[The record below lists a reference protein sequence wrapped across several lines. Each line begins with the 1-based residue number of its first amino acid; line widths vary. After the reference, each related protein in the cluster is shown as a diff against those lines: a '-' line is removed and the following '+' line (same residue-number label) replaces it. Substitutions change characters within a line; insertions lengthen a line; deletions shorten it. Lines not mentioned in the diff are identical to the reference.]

1 MWQYENNTLKRT
13 FEFSDF
19 TEAFA
24 FMTQVAFA
32 AERMGHHPNWSNVW
46 NRVEISL
53 STHDAGNQI
62 TDKDFVLARIIDSIA
77 DKFLKN

>member
-1 MWQYENNTLKRT
+1 MWKDENNSLKRT
-13 FEFSDF
+13 FEFRDF

-32 AERMGHHPNWSNVW
+32 AERMNHHPNWSNVW
-46 NRVEISL
+46 NRVDIVL
-53 STHDAGNQI
+53 FTHDAGNKI
-62 TDKDFVLARIIDSIA
+62 TDKDFALARIIDRIA